1 VAIAENLKQH
11 RKNLKWSQKELAD
24 HAGISQAQIS
34 HIESGERTN
43 PGVVTIKKLADAL
56 GVSVEQIIK

>member
-11 RKNLKWSQKELAD
+11 RTENNMSQVELSKQS
-24 HAGISQAQIS
+24 GVSQAQIS
-34 HIESGERTN
+34 AIENGNKPN

-56 GVSVEQIIK
+56 SIGVEELIK